1 MASTVISPE
10 PELLAAQ
17 SGRKT
22 HPRDPAAAPE
32 HKDGSGYSAEN
43 ITVLEGLAAVRL
55 RPAMYIGST
64 GELGL
69 HHLVYE
75 VVDNSVDE
83 ALAGYATRIDVTIH
97 VDNSITVVDNGRGIP
112 VDDMV
117 TNGEKMPAVQV
128 VLTKLHAGGKFDASN
143 YKVSGGLHGVGVS
156 CVNALSE
163 ELDVEIW
170 RDGFAWEQD
179 YAKGAPI
186 GKLRQMRPSKQLGTK
201 VHFLP
206 DRSIFTVTE
215 FNYDTLA
222 QRLRELAFL
231 NKGLEITLT
240 DERTT
245 DPKTGESKQQLF
257 KYAGGIAEFIKHL
270 NRGKQVLHDKPIYME
285 AERDGVAMEIGLQYN
300 DAYSETIFTFANNI
314 NTVDGGSHLSGFKT
328 ALTRTINAVGQ
339 SLGLFKDVKENLSGD
354 DVREGLVVVISVKL
368 SQPQFEGQT
377 KGKLNSDIAGTVQA
391 FVNERLGAFLEQNPT
406 VARKIINKA
415 IDAARA
421 REAAR
426 KARDLTRRKGA
437 LDGGGLPGKLSDC
450 SERQP
455 DRCELYLV
463 EGESAGGTAKQGR
476 DRRFQAILPLK
487 GKILNV
493 EKARYDKMLGH
504 EEIRAMIT
512 ALGCGIGKDDFDVTK
527 LRYGKL
533 ILMTDADVDGSHI
546 RTLLLTFFFRHMTE
560 LIKRGHV
567 YIAQPPLF
575 KIKKGRF
582 EQYIKDEREY
592 VQVMVKRASEGMVLR
607 HGDGGARIEG
617 EALTKF
623 ISQLN
628 DYLGFFDKVEK
639 RLRNQPV
646 TEAFAEI
653 FAQEGKDSAR
663 RVDFESPAKLKE
675 MQRRLKEL
683 IKPFHFRE
691 VSDILFDEEKQA
703 LLRQLHRL
711 AGRRAQDRL
720 GAGLH
725 RGEPPDAGQ
734 ARPAQGPDAATVP
747 DRVRGKG
754 RQGRGGRRAGR
765 ARRRRRERR
774 IRSRQPS
781 RHHRRGQARQAR
793 WPRLARSGGE
803 ADRARGLRVR
813 HRAGQEGIS
822 GPALQ
827 GTRRDDRAAALGDH
841 HGPRP
846 PLAPPGP
853 PGRHRRL
860 RGDLHH
866 AHGRGRRIPPPLHR
880 RERPRRQEPRH
891 LRKLRIIPGFERAG
905 CRVPQVPRFWA
916 PGSETRDATSIAL
929 ADSLMADSLQLRNH
943 AFRLSASKDHTNT
956 AFARTK

>member
-10 PELLAAQ
+10 PELLALNQDA
-17 SGRKT
+17 KPT
-22 HPRDPAAAPE
+22 PATPSSAPE
-32 HKDGSGYSAEN
+32 HRDGSGYSAEN

-186 GKLRQMRPSKQLGTK
+186 GKLRRMKPSKQLGTK

-206 DRSIFTVTE
+206 DRSIFAVTE

-663 RVDFESPAKLKE
+663 RVDFESPAKAQGDAAPPQGTHQALPLPRG
-675 MQRRLKEL
+675 QRHPLR
-683 IKPFHFRE
+683 RG
-691 VSDILFDEEKQA
+691 EEA

-720 GAGLH
+720 GARLH

-734 ARPAQGPDAATVP
+734 ARPAQGPHAGAIPHRIRRQD
-747 DRVRGKG
+747 
-754 RQGRGGRRAGR
+754 RQGRSRGRAGR
-765 ARRRRRERR
+765 DSPPKTAAKSQTQPPAFPPPS
-774 IRSRQPS
+774 SRPSPPS
-781 RHHRRGQARQAR
+781 RGGRVSHDPVEKQTAREVFEYVIEQGKKEYQVQRYKGLGEMTAPQLWETTMDPDRRSLLQV
-793 WPRLARSGGE
+793 RLEDIAACEEIFTTLMGE
-803 ADRARGLRVR
+803 DVESRRKFI
-813 HRAGQEGIS
+813 EEN
-822 GPALQ
+822 AL
-827 GTRRDDRAAALGDH
+827 DVKNLD
-841 HGPRP
+841 
-846 PLAPPGP
+846 
-853 PGRHRRL
+853 
-860 RGDLHH
+860 
-866 AHGRGRRIPPPLHR
+866 I
-880 RERPRRQEPRH
+880 
-891 LRKLRIIPGFERAG
+891 
-905 CRVPQVPRFWA
+905 
-916 PGSETRDATSIAL
+916 
-929 ADSLMADSLQLRNH
+929 
-943 AFRLSASKDHTNT
+943 
-956 AFARTK
+956 